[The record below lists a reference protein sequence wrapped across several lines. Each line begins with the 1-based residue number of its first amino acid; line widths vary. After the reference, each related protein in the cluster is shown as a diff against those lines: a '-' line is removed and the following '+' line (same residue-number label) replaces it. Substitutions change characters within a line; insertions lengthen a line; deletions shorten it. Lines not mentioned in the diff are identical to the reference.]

1 MLSMNRLSAL
11 VAPETIRTGSALLI
25 GLTVAPLVGMLAAT
39 QPVLLLLLLSV
50 VVWVF
55 LVLRSDGSAPFVLG
69 AAAPLLYLLDVRS
82 ALFSQAILALYGVAF
97 IHAAHQIVHQPE
109 AKRWDWRLAILVIA
123 WGVIVVLAERELFSE
138 GLSLRRFIVATIGM
152 LPYLWFGMAA
162 PRITGKQAHALLAG
176 ITTGAIITA
185 AAFLLNSRTLTEG
198 LQGRDAWI
206 DTYTII
212 GSLKNSL
219 GLLWVIGWILL
230 IGWRTRGGWAIK
242 APLLAVLLAAI
253 LFSFSRSSYMALIAA
268 TLLLYRGRSSALWL
282 AIGAIGAF
290 VLFGLPEAVWAR
302 LEMTWSPIRGFDP
315 SAEARI
321 ELWIAAINAF
331 LSAPLTGIGWGKF
344 SDYLVRTGQA
354 PAAAGQAVYDL
365 AYAHNYFLS
374 ACAMLG
380 IGGGVLSV
388 SVFLAAW
395 QRTRALIACR
405 VHLARLVQA
414 AVLAVVIASLF
425 GEPLFDPV
433 LSFVF
438 VLILACLVRQESE
451 Q

>member
-55 LVLRSDGSAPFVLG
+55 LALRSDGSAPFVLG

-230 IGWRTRGGWAIK
+230 IGWRTRGGWADRK
-242 APLLAVLLAAI
+242 
-253 LFSFSRSSYMALIAA
+253 
-268 TLLLYRGRSSALWL
+268 
-282 AIGAIGAF
+282 
-290 VLFGLPEAVWAR
+290 
-302 LEMTWSPIRGFDP
+302 
-315 SAEARI
+315 
-321 ELWIAAINAF
+321 
-331 LSAPLTGIGWGKF
+331 
-344 SDYLVRTGQA
+344 
-354 PAAAGQAVYDL
+354 
-365 AYAHNYFLS
+365 
-374 ACAMLG
+374 
-380 IGGGVLSV
+380 SV
-388 SVFLAAW
+388 V
-395 QRTRALIACR
+395 
-405 VHLARLVQA
+405 
-414 AVLAVVIASLF
+414 
-425 GEPLFDPV
+425 
-433 LSFVF
+433 
-438 VLILACLVRQESE
+438 
-451 Q
+451 

>member
-1 MLSMNRLSAL
+1 MNRLSAL

-25 GLTVAPLVGMLAAT
+25 GLTVAPLVGVLAAT

-50 VVWVF
+50 AVWVF
-55 LVLRSDGSAPFVLG
+55 LVLRSDSSAPFVLG
-69 AAAPLLYLLDVRS
+69 AAAPLLYLIDMRS

-162 PRITGKQAHALLAG
+162 PRITGKQAHVLLAG

-268 TLLLYRGRSSALWL
+268 TLLLYRGRSYALWL
-282 AIGAIGAF
+282 AIGATCAF

-321 ELWIAAINAF
+321 ELWIAALNAF

-354 PAAAGQAVYDL
+354 PATAGQAVVYDL

-380 IGGGVLSV
+380 IGGGVMSV
-388 SVFLAAW
+388 GVFLAAW
-395 QRTRALIACR
+395 QRVRALIAR
-405 VHLARLVQA
+405 QVYLARMVQA
-414 AVLAVVIASLF
+414 VLLAVVLASLF

-438 VLILACLVRQESE
+438 VLILACLIGQESE

>member
-1 MLSMNRLSAL
+1 MNRLSAL
-11 VAPETIRTGSALLI
+11 VVPESIRMGSALLI
-25 GLTVAPLVGMLAAT
+25 GLTAAPLIGVLAAT
-39 QPVLLLLLLSV
+39 QPVLLLMLLGV
-50 VVWVF
+50 AVWVF
-55 LVLRSDGSAPFVLG
+55 LVLRSDSSAPFVLG

-82 ALFSQAILALYGVAF
+82 ALFSQAVLALYGGAL
-97 IHAAHQIVHQPE
+97 IHALHQIVHRSE
-109 AKRWDWRLAILVIA
+109 ARCWNRQFVLLTVA
-123 WGVIVVLAERELFSE
+123 WGVIVALAERGMFSE
-138 GLSLRRFIVATIGM
+138 GLSLRRLTVAMIGM
-152 LPYLWFGMAA
+152 LPYLWFALVA
-162 PRITGKQAHALLAG
+162 PRLTGKQAHTLLAG
-176 ITTGAIITA
+176 IATGATVTA

-206 DTYTII
+206 DTATII

-230 IGWRTRGGWAIK
+230 IGWRTRKGWAIK

-268 TLLLYRGRSSALWL
+268 TLLLYRGRSHTLWL
-282 AIGAIGAF
+282 AIGTICAF
-290 VLFGLPEAVWAR
+290 VFFGLPEAVWAR

-331 LSAPLTGIGWGKF
+331 LSAPLTGIGWGQF
-344 SDYLVRTGQA
+344 NDYLVRTGQA
-354 PAAAGQAVYDL
+354 PAAAVQAVYDL

-374 ACAMLG
+374 ALALLG
-380 IGGGVLSV
+380 IGGGVMSI

-395 QRTRALIACR
+395 QRARALIAQQ
-405 VHLARLVQA
+405 VYLARLVQA
-414 AVLAVVIASLF
+414 VLLAVALASLF

-438 VLILACLVRQESE
+438 VLILACLVGQESE

>member
-1 MLSMNRLSAL
+1 MNRLSTL
-11 VAPETIRTGSALLI
+11 VAPESIRTGSALLI
-25 GLTVAPLVGMLAAT
+25 GLTIAPPIGVLAAT
-39 QPVLLLLLLSV
+39 QPVLLLMLLGV
-50 VVWVF
+50 AVWVF
-55 LVLRSDGSAPFVLG
+55 LVLRSDSSAPFVLG

-82 ALFSQAILALYGVAF
+82 ALFSQAILALYGGAF
-97 IHAAHQIVHQPE
+97 VHALHQIIHQSDT
-109 AKRWDWRLAILVIA
+109 RCHNRRLVLLTVT
-123 WGVIVVLAERELFSE
+123 WGVIVALAERGLSGEE
-138 GLSLRRFIVATIGM
+138 LSLRRLVVAVIGM
-152 LPYLWFGMAA
+152 LPYLWFGMVA

-185 AAFLLNSRTLTEG
+185 AMFLLNSRALTEG

-206 DTYTII
+206 DTYTVI

-230 IGWRTRGGWAIK
+230 IGWRTREGWVIK
-242 APLLAVLLAAI
+242 APLLAVLLAAV
-253 LFSFSRSSYMALIAA
+253 LFSFSRSSYVALIAA
-268 TLLLYRGRSSALWL
+268 TLLLYRGRSSALWI
-282 AIGAIGAF
+282 AIGTICAF

-302 LEMTWSPIRGFDP
+302 LEITWSPMRGFDP

-374 ACAMLG
+374 ALAMLG
-380 IGGGVLSV
+380 VGGGVMSV
-388 SVFLAAW
+388 GVFLTAW
-395 QRTRALIACR
+395 QRARALITHQ
-405 VHLARLVQA
+405 VHLARTVQA
-414 AVLAVVIASLF
+414 VLLAVLLASLF

-438 VLILACLVRQESE
+438 ILILACLVGQESE
-451 Q
+451 R

>member
-1 MLSMNRLSAL
+1 
-11 VAPETIRTGSALLI
+11 
-25 GLTVAPLVGMLAAT
+25 
-39 QPVLLLLLLSV
+39 
-50 VVWVF
+50 
-55 LVLRSDGSAPFVLG
+55 
-69 AAAPLLYLLDVRS
+69 
-82 ALFSQAILALYGVAF
+82 
-97 IHAAHQIVHQPE
+97 
-109 AKRWDWRLAILVIA
+109 
-123 WGVIVVLAERELFSE
+123 
-138 GLSLRRFIVATIGM
+138 
-152 LPYLWFGMAA
+152 
-162 PRITGKQAHALLAG
+162 
-176 ITTGAIITA
+176 
-185 AAFLLNSRTLTEG
+185 
-198 LQGRDAWI
+198 
-206 DTYTII
+206 
-212 GSLKNSL
+212 
-219 GLLWVIGWILL
+219 LWVIGWILL

-268 TLLLYRGRSSALWL
+268 TLLLYRGRSYALWL
-282 AIGAIGAF
+282 AIGATCAF

-321 ELWIAAINAF
+321 ELWIAALNAF

-354 PAAAGQAVYDL
+354 PATAGQAVYDL

-380 IGGGVLSV
+380 IGGGVMSV
-388 SVFLAAW
+388 GVFLAAW
-395 QRTRALIACR
+395 QRVRALIACR